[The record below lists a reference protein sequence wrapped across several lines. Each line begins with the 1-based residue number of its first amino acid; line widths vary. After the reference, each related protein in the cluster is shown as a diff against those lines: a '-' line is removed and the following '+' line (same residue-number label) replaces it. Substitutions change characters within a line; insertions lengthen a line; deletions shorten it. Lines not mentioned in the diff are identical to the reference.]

1 LEQYHRFFK
10 RDNYFLTMR
19 FKNRFSNSLAQGLS
33 GKNEQPVWPPGPG
46 LPEARGPVQLH
57 RIGLTPAL
65 ALKGKK
71 FTWKRNCSNHEFHL

>member
-19 FKNRFSNSLAQGLS
+19 FNSRFPNSLAQGSS

-46 LPEARGPVQLH
+46 PQRRGAQCSY
-57 RIGLTPAL
+57 IGSA
-65 ALKGKK
+65 
-71 FTWKRNCSNHEFHL
+71 